1 VSAVVSGAMVAA
13 GNMRKVAVEG
23 RLTSDRVEVNTEAGL
38 PPGIT
43 SISVQEVGPRPH
55 HGSVSRKQKAAAP
68 SEAATDIAL
77 DMSLHLPGR
86 VFVRGRGLDS
96 EWEGDITVTGTASAP
111 KIVGKLTSRRGDFD
125 LAGKRF
131 RIQPSTIDL
140 QPAATGDVDASL
152 AITARYEGKSIT
164 AIIEITGSATKPQL
178 ALKSVPEMP
187 QDEILSRL
195 LFNKSRASVTPGEAI
210 QLAQAASSLS
220 GGGGFDALGTLRK
233 AMGVDVLRVAS
244 DEGATGPSLE
254 TGKYVTE
261 NVYVGVRQGTDT
273 TQTALSVEVDVLK
286 NVAVESEV
294 RPNGG
299 NKLGAK
305 YKIDY

>member
-1 VSAVVSGAMVAA
+1 AYATGTVLRFARLEIVGDQREVTVRPFEAYDPTGGRVAAQATVELDSAGDFPVAANLEFQRARLMNQDFVSAVVSGAMVAA
-13 GNMRKVAVEG
+13 GNMRKVTVEG
-23 RLTSDRVEVNTEAGL
+23 RLASDRVEVNTEAGL

-43 SISVQEVGPRPH
+43 TISVQEVGPRPH
-55 HGSVSRKQKAAAP
+55 HGSVSRKEKATAAP
-68 SEAATDIAL
+68 SETATDIAL

-131 RIQPSTIDL
+131 RIQPSTIDV

-164 AIIEITGSATKPQL
+164 AIIEITGSATKPKL

-187 QDEILSRL
+187 QD
-195 LFNKSRASVTPGEAI
+195 
-210 QLAQAASSLS
+210 
-220 GGGGFDALGTLRK
+220 
-233 AMGVDVLRVAS
+233 
-244 DEGATGPSLE
+244 
-254 TGKYVTE
+254 
-261 NVYVGVRQGTDT
+261 
-273 TQTALSVEVDVLK
+273 
-286 NVAVESEV
+286 
-294 RPNGG
+294 
-299 NKLGAK
+299 
-305 YKIDY
+305 

>member
-1 VSAVVSGAMVAA
+1 
-13 GNMRKVAVEG
+13 
-23 RLTSDRVEVNTEAGL
+23 VEVNTEAGL

-43 SISVQEVGPRPH
+43 TISVQEVGPRPH
-55 HGSVSRKQKAAAP
+55 HGSVSRKEKAAAAA
-68 SEAATDIAL
+68 SETATEIAL

-96 EWEGDITVTGTASAP
+96 EWEGDITVTGTAASP
-111 KIVGKLTSRRGDFD
+111 QISGKLTSRRGDFD

-140 QPAATGDVDASL
+140 QPAATGDIDASL

-178 ALKSVPEMP
+178 ALKSIPEMP

-195 LFNKSRASVTPGEAI
+195 LFNKNRATVTPGEAI

-244 DEGATGPSLE
+244 DESGTGPSLE
-254 TGKYVTE
+254 TGKYITE
-261 NVYVGVRQGTDT
+261 NVYVGVRQGADT
-273 TQTALSVEVDVLK
+273 TETALTVEVDVFK
-286 NVAVESEV
+286 NVAVESEM